1 MPTLG
6 AVSILIC
13 TLSIA
18 ALLLNKY
25 STGLYLFYISLVV
38 FLGSII
44 SSLIEI
50 ILSSKALNILLADL
64 EEDT

>member
-1 MPTLG
+1 
-6 AVSILIC
+6 LIC